1 MFLKIITNWGWTM
14 YLHKE
19 NKELFRDI
27 ISIVSERKNVTTD
40 IVEKDYYVTMILYLL
55 SQKEIEIIFKG
66 GTSLSKAYG
75 VIDRFSE
82 DIDITFKE
90 HLGESRRKK
99 LKYNI
104 LKPIAEDLEI
114 EIKNH
119 PHDAAYYTE
128 INLLD
133 LAKCKY
139 GEDFS
144 RYIEK
149 NFSNFSGLSPFVKL
163 ETALMSYS
171 FPTERRQISNYIYDT
186 LKNEEPEL
194 IKKYNL
200 IPFEMSVQCINRT
213 LADKIFAVCD
223 YYLQG
228 KAQRNSRHLYDIF
241 KLLNYVEIDEEFV
254 ELMMKVREH
263 RKTVGEKIAP
273 AANENVDIL
282 QLAREIYDSRFYEN
296 DYHNTT
302 ENIISDEIDYSIVIE
317 RYIQVVKEL
326 FEK

>member
-1 MFLKIITNWGWTM
+1 
-14 YLHKE
+14 LHKE

-114 EIKNH
+114 EIKNWKDIESDKNYNH
-119 PHDAAYYTE
+119 YDFYY
-128 INLLD
+128 NSVSD
-133 LAKCKY
+133 
-139 GEDFS
+139 
-144 RYIEK
+144 
-149 NFSNFSGLSPFVKL
+149 NSNFSGLSPFVKL

>member
-104 LKPIAEDLEI
+104 LKPIDEDLEI
-114 EIKNH
+114 EIKNWKDIESDKNYNH
-119 PHDAAYYTE
+119 YDFYY
-128 INLLD
+128 NSVSD
-133 LAKCKY
+133 
-139 GEDFS
+139 
-144 RYIEK
+144 
-149 NFSNFSGLSPFVKL
+149 NSNFSGLSPFVKL

>member
-55 SQKEIEIIFKG
+55 SQKEIEIIFKR

-114 EIKNH
+114 EIKNWKDIESDKNYNH
-119 PHDAAYYTE
+119 YDFYY
-128 INLLD
+128 NSVSD
-133 LAKCKY
+133 
-139 GEDFS
+139 
-144 RYIEK
+144 
-149 NFSNFSGLSPFVKL
+149 NSNFSGLSPFVKL

-263 RKTVGEKIAP
+263 RKTVGEKIASV
-273 AANENVDIL
+273 ANENVDIL

-317 RYIQVVKEL
+317 RYIKVVKEL

>member
-1 MFLKIITNWGWTM
+1 M
-14 YLHKE
+14 
-19 NKELFRDI
+19 
-27 ISIVSERKNVTTD
+27 
-40 IVEKDYYVTMILYLL
+40 
-55 SQKEIEIIFKG
+55 
-66 GTSLSKAYG
+66 
-75 VIDRFSE
+75 
-82 DIDITFKE
+82 
-90 HLGESRRKK
+90 
-99 LKYNI
+99 KYNI

-114 EIKNH
+114 EIKNWKDIESDKNYNH
-119 PHDAAYYTE
+119 YDFYY
-128 INLLD
+128 NSVSD
-133 LAKCKY
+133 
-139 GEDFS
+139 
-144 RYIEK
+144 
-149 NFSNFSGLSPFVKL
+149 NSNFSGLSPFVKL

-263 RKTVGEKIAP
+263 RKTEGEKIAP

-302 ENIISDEIDYSIVIE
+302 ENIISDEIDYIIVIE

>member
-14 YLHKE
+14 SLHKE

-114 EIKNH
+114 EIKNWKDIESDKNYNH
-119 PHDAAYYTE
+119 YDFYY
-128 INLLD
+128 NSVSD
-133 LAKCKY
+133 
-139 GEDFS
+139 
-144 RYIEK
+144 
-149 NFSNFSGLSPFVKL
+149 NSNFSGLSPFVKL

>member
-55 SQKEIEIIFKG
+55 SQKEVEIIFKG

-114 EIKNH
+114 EIKNWKDIESDKNYNH
-119 PHDAAYYTE
+119 YDFYY
-128 INLLD
+128 NSVSD
-133 LAKCKY
+133 
-139 GEDFS
+139 
-144 RYIEK
+144 
-149 NFSNFSGLSPFVKL
+149 NSNFSGLSPFVKL

>member
-55 SQKEIEIIFKG
+55 SQKEIEVIFKG

-114 EIKNH
+114 EIKNWK
-119 PHDAAYYTE
+119 DIESDKNYNYY
-128 INLLD
+128 
-133 LAKCKY
+133 
-139 GEDFS
+139 DFYYNS
-144 RYIEK
+144 VSD
-149 NFSNFSGLSPFVKL
+149 NSNFSGLSPFVKL

-200 IPFEMSVQCINRT
+200 IPFEMSVQCLNRT

>member
-114 EIKNH
+114 EIKNWKDIESDKNYNH
-119 PHDAAYYTE
+119 YDFYY
-128 INLLD
+128 NSVSD
-133 LAKCKY
+133 
-139 GEDFS
+139 
-144 RYIEK
+144 
-149 NFSNFSGLSPFVKL
+149 NSNFSGLSPFVKL

-263 RKTVGEKIAP
+263 RKNVGEKIAP

>member
-114 EIKNH
+114 EIKNWKDIESDKNYNH
-119 PHDAAYYTE
+119 YDFYY
-128 INLLD
+128 NSVSD
-133 LAKCKY
+133 
-139 GEDFS
+139 
-144 RYIEK
+144 
-149 NFSNFSGLSPFVKL
+149 NSNFSGLSPFVKL

-317 RYIQVVKEL
+317 RVPSGRERTI
-326 FEK
+326 

>member
-55 SQKEIEIIFKG
+55 SQKEIGIIFKG

-90 HLGESRRKK
+90 HLVESRRKK

-114 EIKNH
+114 EIKNWKDIESDKNYNH
-119 PHDAAYYTE
+119 YDFYY
-128 INLLD
+128 NSVSD
-133 LAKCKY
+133 
-139 GEDFS
+139 
-144 RYIEK
+144 
-149 NFSNFSGLSPFVKL
+149 NSNFSGLSPFVKL

>member
-114 EIKNH
+114 EIKNWKDIESDKNYNH
-119 PHDAAYYTE
+119 YDFYY
-128 INLLD
+128 NSVSD
-133 LAKCKY
+133 
-139 GEDFS
+139 
-144 RYIEK
+144 
-149 NFSNFSGLSPFVKL
+149 NSNFSGLSPFVKL

-200 IPFEMSVQCINRT
+200 IPFEMSVQC
-213 LADKIFAVCD
+213 IFAVCD

>member
-82 DIDITFKE
+82 DTDITFKE

-114 EIKNH
+114 EIKNWKDIESDKNYNH
-119 PHDAAYYTE
+119 YDFYY
-128 INLLD
+128 NSVSD
-133 LAKCKY
+133 
-139 GEDFS
+139 
-144 RYIEK
+144 
-149 NFSNFSGLSPFVKL
+149 NSNFSGLSPFVKL

>member
-1 MFLKIITNWGWTM
+1 M
-14 YLHKE
+14 
-19 NKELFRDI
+19 
-27 ISIVSERKNVTTD
+27 
-40 IVEKDYYVTMILYLL
+40 
-55 SQKEIEIIFKG
+55 
-66 GTSLSKAYG
+66 
-75 VIDRFSE
+75 
-82 DIDITFKE
+82 
-90 HLGESRRKK
+90 GESRRKK

-114 EIKNH
+114 EIKNWKDIESDKNYNH
-119 PHDAAYYTE
+119 YDFYY
-128 INLLD
+128 NSVSD
-133 LAKCKY
+133 
-139 GEDFS
+139 
-144 RYIEK
+144 
-149 NFSNFSGLSPFVKL
+149 NSNFSGLSPFVKL

-228 KAQRNSRHLYDIF
+228 KEQRNSRHLYDIF

>member
-1 MFLKIITNWGWTM
+1 M

-55 SQKEIEIIFKG
+55 SQKEIEVIFKG
-66 GTSLSKAYG
+66 GTSLSKAYC

-114 EIKNH
+114 EIKNWKNIESDKNYNH
-119 PHDAAYYTE
+119 YDFYY
-128 INLLD
+128 NSVSD
-133 LAKCKY
+133 
-139 GEDFS
+139 
-144 RYIEK
+144 
-149 NFSNFSGLSPFVKL
+149 NSNFSGLSPFVKL

-241 KLLNYVEIDEEFV
+241 KLLNYVEIDEKFV
-254 ELMMKVREH
+254 ELMMKVRDH

>member
-55 SQKEIEIIFKG
+55 SQKEIEVIFKG

-114 EIKNH
+114 EIKNWKDIESDKNYNH
-119 PHDAAYYTE
+119 YDFYY
-128 INLLD
+128 NSVSD
-133 LAKCKY
+133 
-139 GEDFS
+139 
-144 RYIEK
+144 
-149 NFSNFSGLSPFVKL
+149 NSNFSGLSPFVKL

-213 LADKIFAVCD
+213 LEDKIFAVCD

>member
-55 SQKEIEIIFKG
+55 SQKEIEVIFKG

-114 EIKNH
+114 EIKNWKDIESDKNYNH
-119 PHDAAYYTE
+119 YDFYY
-128 INLLD
+128 NSVSD
-133 LAKCKY
+133 
-139 GEDFS
+139 
-144 RYIEK
+144 
-149 NFSNFSGLSPFVKL
+149 NSNFSGLSPFVKL